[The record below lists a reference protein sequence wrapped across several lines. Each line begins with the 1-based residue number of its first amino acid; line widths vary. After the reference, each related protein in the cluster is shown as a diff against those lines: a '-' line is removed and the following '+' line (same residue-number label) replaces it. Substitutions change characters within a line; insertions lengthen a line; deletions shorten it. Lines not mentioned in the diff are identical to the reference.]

1 MHEDLRL
8 SIKQVIQT
16 CRNQNRIK
24 TKPQTSTQDNVLRM
38 DVKNIQQQKPR
49 NALLKL

>member
-8 SIKQVIQT
+8 LIKQVIQT

-24 TKPQTSTQDNVLRM
+24 TKPQPSNQDNVLRM